1 MRMRV
6 AGLAVGLAVML
17 AGRTWALFA
26 SGQLLTNFASA
37 TYSLPSG
44 AAGQDSDPGVNG
56 LNVGN
61 SASAW
66 VVATDAPQLCLALFK
81 YPSDVYGAPQVA
93 GNYPGDFVC
102 FTIGF
107 SNCGG
112 YTISNVTVTDQM
124 PGNTMRAGTYP
135 FSTYVTGG
143 SGGAPTPSWAT
154 DLTGPWTGAPV
165 AGQIGPI
172 YLRWT
177 IKYVGYHKTGYLRY
191 CVTIQ

>member
-1 MRMRV
+1 MGRIW
-6 AGLAVGLAVML
+6 LAVGLAVV
-17 AGRTWALFA
+17 AGRAGALLT
-26 SGQLLTNFASA
+26 SGQLMTNFASA

-66 VVATDAPQLCLALFK
+66 VIATDAPQLCLALFK
-81 YPSDVYGAPQVA
+81 YPSDPSGVPQVA
-93 GNYPGDFVC
+93 GNYPGDYVC

-107 SNCGG
+107 SNCGA
-112 YTISNVTVTDQM
+112 YTASAVTVTDLM
-124 PGNTMRAGTYP
+124 PGNTIKGPTPPAS
-135 FSTYVTGG
+135 FWFAGG

-154 DLTGPWTGAPV
+154 DMTGPWLSTTPNSQV
-165 AGQIGPI
+165 GPI
-172 YLRWT
+172 YLRW
-177 IKYVGYHKTGYLRY
+177 IVPRIGYHKTGYIRY